1 MEAPVSH
8 GARSL
13 FGLSQ
18 RPTESYAEDKHKASS
33 INDECT
39 IICVYNFI
47 RRPRPLG
54 GILVEVA
61 LLNGIKV
68 ALVGIGN
75 VASALVQGLEYYKD
89 AKGNDDFIGLSHP
102 DFAGYHVK
110 DIQFVAAFDVADTK
124 VGRDLSEAI
133 FAAPNNVMRFA
144 QPPATGIKVLKGPLL
159 DGVDDMLRALVK
171 PSEAKEADVVKVLR
185 DSEAEILVN
194 LLPGSAEQATKYY
207 AQAAL
212 DAGCAFINGTP
223 IPIASDLEWSKKF
236 DEMGLPVVGDDIQD
250 QLGSTVLHRSILQLL
265 VSRGVKVDKSYQL
278 DVGGG
283 AESLDSHYRGR
294 MRKRGVKSEAISQDL
309 PYDAPLVA
317 GSSDYV
323 DFMDNSRDSYFYING
338 RQFGGAPIKIDIR
351 MEVTDGPNAGPILLD
366 AIRGTKLALKR
377 GQKGALEAISAY
389 GFKMPPT
396 PTTMYR
402 AERWVEEYLLGKRPQ

>member
-1 MEAPVSH
+1 MAP
-8 GARSL
+8 
-13 FGLSQ
+13 
-18 RPTESYAEDKHKASS
+18 
-33 INDECT
+33 
-39 IICVYNFI
+39 
-47 RRPRPLG
+47 
-54 GILVEVA
+54 
-61 LLNGIKV
+61 LNGIKV
-68 ALVGIGN
+68 AIVGVGN
-75 VASALVQGLEYYKD
+75 VASALLQGVEYYKN
-89 AKGNDDFIGLSHP
+89 AKTEEEIAGLNHP
-102 DFAGYHVK
+102 DFAGYHIS

-124 VGRDLSEAI
+124 VGFDLSEAI
-133 FAAPNNVMRFA
+133 FAKPNNVMKFNEI
-144 QPPATGIKVLKGPLL
+144 PKTGIKVLKGPLL
-159 DGVDDMLRALVK
+159 DGVDDILRALV
-171 PSEAKEADVVKVLR
+171 SVSDAADADVVKALK
-185 DSEAEILVN
+185 DTGAEILVN
-194 LLPGSAEQATKYY
+194 LLPGSAEEATKYY
-207 AQAAL
+207 ADMAL
-212 DAGCAFINGTP
+212 KAGCAFINGAP

-236 DEMGLPVVGDDIQD
+236 EEAGLPLVGDDIQD

-338 RQFGGAPIKIDIR
+338 RQFGGAPVKIDIR

-366 AIRGTKLALKR
+366 SIRGTKLALKR
-377 GQKGALEAISAY
+377 GLGGSLESISAY

-402 AERWVEEYLLGKRPQ
+402 AERWVEEFLLGKRKL

>member
-1 MEAPVSH
+1 
-8 GARSL
+8 
-13 FGLSQ
+13 
-18 RPTESYAEDKHKASS
+18 
-33 INDECT
+33 
-39 IICVYNFI
+39 
-47 RRPRPLG
+47 
-54 GILVEVA
+54 
-61 LLNGIKV
+61 LNGIKV
-68 ALVGIGN
+68 AIVGVGN
-75 VASALVQGLEYYKD
+75 VASALIQGVEYYKN
-89 AKGNDDFIGLSHP
+89 AKTEEETTGLAYP
-102 DFAGYHVK
+102 DFAGYHVG

-124 VGRDLSEAI
+124 VGFDLSEAI
-133 FAAPNNVMRFA
+133 FAKPNNVMKFKEISK
-144 QPPATGIKVLKGPLL
+144 TGITVVKGPLL
-159 DGVDDMLRALVK
+159 DGVDDILKALVTV
-171 PSEAKEADVVKVLR
+171 SDASDGDVVKVLK
-185 DSEAEILVN
+185 DSGAEILLN
-194 LLPGSAEQATKYY
+194 LLPGSAEEATKYY
-207 AQAAL
+207 ADMAL
-212 DAGCAFINGTP
+212 KAGCAFINGAP

-236 DEMGLPVVGDDIQD
+236 KEAGLPLIGDDIQD

-377 GQKGALEAISAY
+377 GLSGSMESISAY

-402 AERWVEEYLLGKRPQ
+402 AERWVEEFLLGKRKI

>member
-1 MEAPVSH
+1 M
-8 GARSL
+8 
-13 FGLSQ
+13 
-18 RPTESYAEDKHKASS
+18 
-33 INDECT
+33 
-39 IICVYNFI
+39 
-47 RRPRPLG
+47 
-54 GILVEVA
+54 
-61 LLNGIKV
+61 NGIKV
-68 ALVGIGN
+68 AIVGVGN
-75 VASALVQGLEYYKD
+75 VASALMQGVEYYKN
-89 AKGNDDFIGLSHP
+89 ARTEEEIAGLNHP
-102 DFAGYHVK
+102 DFAGYHIS

-124 VGRDLSEAI
+124 VGFDLSEAI
-133 FAAPNNVMRFA
+133 FAAPNNVIKFKEI
-144 QPPATGIKVLKGPLL
+144 PTTGIKVMKGPLL
-159 DGVDDMLRALVK
+159 DGVDDILKALVK
-171 PSEAKEADVVKVLR
+171 VSDAPDADVVKALK
-185 DSEAEILVN
+185 DTGAEILIN
-194 LLPGSAEQATKYY
+194 LLPGSAEEATKYY
-207 AQAAL
+207 ADIAL
-212 DAGCAFINGTP
+212 KAGCAFINGAP

-236 DEMGLPVVGDDIQD
+236 EEAGIPLVGDDIQD

-265 VSRGVKVDKSYQL
+265 VSRGVRVDKSYQL

-377 GQKGALEAISAY
+377 GLGGSLESISAY

-402 AERWVEEYLLGKRPQ
+402 AERWVEEFLLGKRKL

>member
-1 MEAPVSH
+1 
-8 GARSL
+8 
-13 FGLSQ
+13 
-18 RPTESYAEDKHKASS
+18 
-33 INDECT
+33 
-39 IICVYNFI
+39 
-47 RRPRPLG
+47 
-54 GILVEVA
+54 
-61 LLNGIKV
+61 LNGIKV
-68 ALVGIGN
+68 AIVGVGN
-75 VASALVQGLEYYKD
+75 VASALIQGVEYYKN
-89 AKGNDDFIGLSHP
+89 AKTDEEIAGLNHP
-102 DFAGYHVK
+102 DFAGYHVS

-124 VGRDLSEAI
+124 VGFDLAEAI
-133 FAAPNNVMRFA
+133 FANPNNVMKFNDI
-144 QPPATGIKVLKGPLL
+144 PKTGIKVFKGPLL
-159 DGVDDMLRALVK
+159 DGVDDILKALVTV
-171 PSEAKEADVVKVLR
+171 SDASDADVVKVLK
-185 DSEAEILVN
+185 DSGAEILLN
-194 LLPGSAEQATKYY
+194 LLPGSAEDATKYY
-207 AQAAL
+207 ADMAL
-212 DAGCAFINGTP
+212 KAGCAFINGAP
-223 IPIASDLEWSKKF
+223 IPIASNLEWSKKF
-236 DEMGLPVVGDDIQD
+236 EEAGLPLVGDDIQD

-351 MEVTDGPNAGPILLD
+351 MEATDGPNAGPILLD

-377 GQKGALEAISAY
+377 GLGGSLESISAY

-402 AERWVEEYLLGKRPQ
+402 AERWVEEFLLGKRKL

>member
-1 MEAPVSH
+1 MSP
-8 GARSL
+8 
-13 FGLSQ
+13 
-18 RPTESYAEDKHKASS
+18 
-33 INDECT
+33 
-39 IICVYNFI
+39 
-47 RRPRPLG
+47 
-54 GILVEVA
+54 
-61 LLNGIKV
+61 LNGIKV
-68 ALVGIGN
+68 AIVGVGN
-75 VASALVQGLEYYKD
+75 VASALMQGVEYYKN
-89 AKGNDDFIGLSHP
+89 AKTEEETAGLSHP
-102 DFAGYHVK
+102 DFAGYHVG

-124 VGRDLSEAI
+124 VGFDLAEAI
-133 FAAPNNVMRFA
+133 FAKPNNVMKFNEI
-144 QPPATGIKVLKGPLL
+144 PKTGIKVLKGPLL
-159 DGVDDMLRALVK
+159 DGVDDILKALVTV
-171 PSEAKEADVVKVLR
+171 SDASDADVVKTLK
-185 DSEAEILVN
+185 DSGAEILLN
-194 LLPGSAEQATKYY
+194 LLPGSAEDATKYY
-207 AQAAL
+207 AEMAL
-212 DAGCAFINGTP
+212 KAGCAFINGAP

-236 DEMGLPVVGDDIQD
+236 EEAGLPLVGDDIQD

-351 MEVTDGPNAGPILLD
+351 MEATDGPNAGPILLD

-377 GQKGALEAISAY
+377 GLGGSLESISAY

-402 AERWVEEYLLGKRPQ
+402 AERWVEEFLLGKRKL

>member
-1 MEAPVSH
+1 VAP
-8 GARSL
+8 
-13 FGLSQ
+13 
-18 RPTESYAEDKHKASS
+18 
-33 INDECT
+33 
-39 IICVYNFI
+39 
-47 RRPRPLG
+47 
-54 GILVEVA
+54 
-61 LLNGIKV
+61 LNGIKV
-68 ALVGIGN
+68 AIVGIGN
-75 VASALVQGLEYYKD
+75 VASALIQGVEYYKN
-89 AKGNDDFIGLSHP
+89 AKTEEETTGLSHP
-102 DFAGYHVK
+102 DFAGYHVS

-124 VGRDLSEAI
+124 VGYDLSEAI
-133 FAAPNNVMRFA
+133 FAAPNNVMKFKKIP
-144 QPPATGIKVLKGPLL
+144 QTGIKVMKGPLL
-159 DGVDDMLRALVK
+159 DGVDDILKALVK
-171 PSEAKEADVVKVLR
+171 VSDAPDADVVKVLK
-185 DSEAEILVN
+185 DSGAEILIN
-194 LLPGSAEQATKYY
+194 LLPGSAEEATKYY
-207 AQAAL
+207 ADIAL
-212 DAGCAFINGTP
+212 KAGCAYINGAP

-236 DEMGLPVVGDDIQD
+236 EEAGLPLIGDDIQD

-265 VSRGVKVDKSYQL
+265 VSRGVRVDKSYQL

-323 DFMDNSRDSYFYING
+323 DFMDNSRDSFFYING

-377 GQKGALEAISAY
+377 GIGGSLESISAY

-402 AERWVEEYLLGKRPQ
+402 AERWVEEFLLGKRKL

>member
-1 MEAPVSH
+1 MAP
-8 GARSL
+8 
-13 FGLSQ
+13 
-18 RPTESYAEDKHKASS
+18 
-33 INDECT
+33 
-39 IICVYNFI
+39 
-47 RRPRPLG
+47 
-54 GILVEVA
+54 
-61 LLNGIKV
+61 LNGIKV
-68 ALVGIGN
+68 AIVGVGN
-75 VASALVQGLEYYKD
+75 VASALMQGVEFYKN
-89 AKGNDDFIGLSHP
+89 AKTEEEISGLNHP
-102 DFAGYHVK
+102 DFAGYHIS

-124 VGRDLSEAI
+124 VGFDLAEAI
-133 FAAPNNVMRFA
+133 YAKPNNVMKFNDISK
-144 QPPATGIKVLKGPLL
+144 TGIKVLKGPLL
-159 DGVDDMLRALVK
+159 DGVDDILKALVSVSDA
-171 PSEAKEADVVKVLR
+171 PDADVVKVLK
-185 DSEAEILVN
+185 DTGAEILIN
-194 LLPGSAEQATKYY
+194 LLPGSAEEATKYY
-207 AQAAL
+207 ADMAL
-212 DAGCAFINGTP
+212 KAGCAFINGAP

-236 DEMGLPVVGDDIQD
+236 EEAGLPLVGDDIQD
-250 QLGSTVLHRSILQLL
+250 QLGSTVLHRAILQLL

-323 DFMDNSRDSYFYING
+323 DFMDNSRDSFFYING
-338 RQFGGAPIKIDIR
+338 RQFGGAPVKIDIR

-377 GQKGALEAISAY
+377 GLAGSLESISAY

-402 AERWVEEYLLGKRPQ
+402 AERWVEEFLLGKRKL

>member
-1 MEAPVSH
+1 M
-8 GARSL
+8 
-13 FGLSQ
+13 
-18 RPTESYAEDKHKASS
+18 
-33 INDECT
+33 
-39 IICVYNFI
+39 
-47 RRPRPLG
+47 
-54 GILVEVA
+54 
-61 LLNGIKV
+61 NGIKV
-68 ALVGIGN
+68 AIVGVGN
-75 VASALVQGLEYYKD
+75 VASALIQGVEYYKN
-89 AKGNDDFIGLSHP
+89 AKTEEEIAGLNHP
-102 DFAGYHVK
+102 DFAGYHVS

-124 VGRDLSEAI
+124 VGFDLSEAI
-133 FAAPNNVMRFA
+133 FAKPNNVIKFNEI
-144 QPPATGIKVLKGPLL
+144 PKTGIKVLKGPLL
-159 DGVDDMLRALVK
+159 DGVDDILRALV
-171 PSEAKEADVVKVLR
+171 SVSDAADADVVKVLK
-185 DSEAEILVN
+185 DTGAEILIN
-194 LLPGSAEQATKYY
+194 LLPGSAEEATKYY
-207 AQAAL
+207 ADMAL
-212 DAGCAFINGTP
+212 KAGCAFINGAP

-236 DEMGLPVVGDDIQD
+236 EEAGLPLVGDDIQD

-323 DFMDNSRDSYFYING
+323 DFMDNNRDSYFYING

-366 AIRGTKLALKR
+366 SIRGTKLALKR
-377 GQKGALEAISAY
+377 GLAGSMESISAY

-402 AERWVEEYLLGKRPQ
+402 AERWVEEFLLGKRKL

>member
-1 MEAPVSH
+1 M
-8 GARSL
+8 
-13 FGLSQ
+13 
-18 RPTESYAEDKHKASS
+18 
-33 INDECT
+33 
-39 IICVYNFI
+39 
-47 RRPRPLG
+47 
-54 GILVEVA
+54 
-61 LLNGIKV
+61 NGIKV
-68 ALVGIGN
+68 AIVGVGN
-75 VASALVQGLEYYKD
+75 VASALMQGVEYYKN
-89 AKGNDDFIGLSHP
+89 AKTDEETAGLNHP
-102 DFAGYHVK
+102 DFAGYHIS

-124 VGRDLSEAI
+124 VGFDLSEAI
-133 FAAPNNVMRFA
+133 FAKPNNVMKFNEI
-144 QPPATGIKVLKGPLL
+144 PKTGIKVLKGPLL
-159 DGVDDMLRALVK
+159 DGVDDILKALVTV
-171 PSEAKEADVVKVLR
+171 SDASDADVVKVLK
-185 DSEAEILVN
+185 DSGAEILLN
-194 LLPGSAEQATKYY
+194 LLPGSAEDATKYY
-207 AQAAL
+207 ADMAL
-212 DAGCAFINGTP
+212 KAGCAFINGAP

-236 DEMGLPVVGDDIQD
+236 EEAGLPLVGDDIQD

-323 DFMDNSRDSYFYING
+323 DFMDNSRDSFFYIMG

-377 GQKGALEAISAY
+377 GLGGSLESISAY
-389 GFKMPPT
+389 GFKMPPS

-402 AERWVEEYLLGKRPQ
+402 AERWVEEFLLGKRKL